1 MEMMGFNKKQSVI
14 VFLFFFLFGWE
25 GRSQEIITIN
35 ECKQKAVEHNQTIKV
50 KQANFN
56 SSEHDV
62 KLSKRAS
69 LPNFDFDANYLY
81 QNDPAQ
87 MYIPGFEL
95 PTTDGAASGVYS
107 PESLTNLTYKNTYSA
122 NVGASLPLYLGGK
135 LAKARKIA
143 EYSQQIA
150 QSDLVLSQTDVL
162 LNIEQQYWTL
172 VSLLESA
179 KVNLKSIKFLTD
191 VVTDMENRFETGV
204 VTKNEVL
211 KAKVELNNANLY
223 QISLNDNITLS
234 KMALNQS
241 IGASINEP
249 LIVADTSIE
258 VTVDA
263 DLIDYHPSS
272 LENRQEV
279 AILTKQAEILEAQK
293 GIVNSDYLPQIA
305 SFANYYYQNVNHL
318 AELEGEFTWNAGVS
332 LSIPICH
339 WGERKLKSSK
349 AKIEIENAN
358 YNLDQTK
365 EMLTLEINQAIF
377 RLRESMTKLHF
388 TLDALEQSEENLTL
402 ENNRLKN
409 EISTTTDLLN
419 AQLQWQKAQADYIS
433 AKANVKI
440 CEAMYKKSI
449 GELNYY

>member
-1 MEMMGFNKKQSVI
+1 MMINYIKQPI
-14 VFLFFFLFGWE
+14 LVFLFFFLFGFE
-25 GRSQEIITIN
+25 GKSQETITIN
-35 ECKQKAVEHNQTIKV
+35 ECKQKALEHNQTVKV
-50 KQANFN
+50 KQANYE
-56 SSEHDV
+56 SSEHSV

-87 MYIPGFEL
+87 MHIPGYEL

-143 EYSQQIA
+143 DYAQQIA

-162 LNIEQQYWTL
+162 LSIEEQYWTL

-179 KVNLKSIKFLTD
+179 KVNQKSISFLSD
-191 VVTDMENRFETGV
+191 VVTDMENRYEMGV

-211 KAKVELNNANLY
+211 KARVELNNAKLY
-223 QISLNDNITLS
+223 QISLNDNIILS
-234 KMALNQS
+234 KMAMNQS
-241 IGASINEP
+241 IGVPISEP
-249 LIVADTSIE
+249 LNIADTSIE
-258 VTVDA
+258 VDVDIE
-263 DLIDYHPSS
+263 LIDYQSKD

-279 AILTKQAEILEAQK
+279 VILTKQTEILEEQK
-293 GIVNSDYLPQIA
+293 DIVNSDYLPQVA

-318 AELEGEFTWNAGVS
+318 AELEGEFSWNAGVS

-339 WGERKLKSSK
+339 WSERKLKNSM

-365 EMLTLEINQAIF
+365 EMLTLEIHQAIF
-377 RLRESMTKLHF
+377 RLRESMTKLQF
-388 TLDALEQSEENLTL
+388 TLDALEQSEENLSL
-402 ENNRLKN
+402 ENNRLQN

-449 GELNYY
+449 GELDY